1 MPGCPLTSRAFMP
14 LFAGH
19 DELRQCAS
27 CWRCYHLSCLPTD
40 NRRRC
45 LTEPYRCHLCTQRS
59 RLRQGRDR
67 LDAGGEAADVVLYRL
82 LTRLHE
88 LSAVPPAA
96 RQYSVVFV
104 PFCHAILADGEQA
117 AAQAAWGS
125 HDPRWHQLVA
135 DYRAFYT
142 VNDSLSP
149 LLEPNTVRDVNT
161 QVPARHDGEWPY
173 IHAAPR
179 TQEPENAMHAW
190 PLQSPG
196 LGYTQE
202 GLLSQSVTLFAQLQ
216 AMVLEWTQALQLQPP
231 VPALPVDDEC
241 EEARWAGRRLD
252 EQRRLPSHGSHS
264 ALAAFRVAL
273 MQRYPHLEL
282 PFPRYQTDLDL
293 PAANRSTFAS
303 VEVGNKF
310 DDIKPVDLTGL
321 ILDDNSL
328 TAAGGGVRMI
338 PHPFVHQL
346 PMPGAASDDQS
357 SSSGIDSDDAAIE
370 SLPIQPLPGRRRL
383 INEHTSV
390 GHTTRSEADSSDP
403 SEDILCFVCGR
414 GDQSA
419 RNMIVLC
426 DGRWRHSDGEGGQC
440 PTAMHQLCMPY
451 PLMRLPSGPWYCP
464 DCNDVES
471 DHFTISSSEDLQ
483 FCRHR
488 EEHEQHIDD
497 SGDNSDQ
504 PDPDSTINE
513 ATHKVV
519 VQAHAPCTVCR
530 GSKSEGANEILLC
543 DGVGCVNCYHQ
554 HCCTPPMLEIPEGSW
569 LCPTCVT
576 NGNLED
582 TNDDATS
589 QHSGA
594 ADDYCSQGIH
604 LSELHEFASFQAVD
618 ISDARTGAI
627 DVMHAIAHGAAD
639 DESASDGM
647 QSDAVSPW
655 ESADELPL
663 SVLLSRA
670 GSTADGG
677 GAAPEIPEG
686 MECLNEDKHDYQPS
700 AKRMRSLTVL
710 VDDNTSESEAGM
722 DDPD

>member
-1 MPGCPLTSRAFMP
+1 MDALIRKRQF
-14 LFAGH
+14 FA
-19 DELRQCAS
+19 D
-27 CWRCYHLSCLPTD
+27 CWR
-40 NRRRC
+40 
-45 LTEPYRCHLCTQRS
+45 QRS
-59 RLRQGRDR
+59 PIKIDDPLLPRVFQPSEYVGPTFTAARFLM
-67 LDAGGEAADVVLYRL
+67 EAAPP
-82 LTRLHE
+82 T
-88 LSAVPPAA
+88 AV
-96 RQYSVVFV
+96 
-104 PFCHAILADGEQA
+104 GEQPLHTLA
-117 AAQAAWGS
+117 
-125 HDPRWHQLVA
+125 
-135 DYRAFYT
+135 YRAMQT
-142 VNDSLSP
+142 
-149 LLEPNTVRDVNT
+149 
-161 QVPARHDGEWPY
+161 
-173 IHAAPR
+173 
-179 TQEPENAMHAW
+179 
-190 PLQSPG
+190 
-196 LGYTQE
+196 
-202 GLLSQSVTLFAQLQ
+202 
-216 AMVLEWTQALQLQPP
+216 
-231 VPALPVDDEC
+231 VDDEC

-554 HCCTPPMLEIPEGSW
+554 QCCTPPMLEIPEGSW

-576 NGNLED
+576 NGNLVD

-647 QSDAVSPW
+647 QSDAMSPW